1 MFVYI
6 YARLV
11 ILYLRIELMS
21 STNDTFH
28 HLFVQAQPKSILK
41 KPPSPRSSDSST
53 NPENDNTIYQTE
65 TNDIDKIETSNNHV
79 CILNDNQFIA
89 KDITTISSVE
99 TLLTKSIAPSN
110 ENFCPYEIDS
120 RLIRTLPRADS
131 SSSFTTDEEQQ
142 KRMKI
147 KSKKAYTRLNTAI
160 STVTSS
166 ESSSD
171 NDDERNANRSM
182 LGSKIAVIRS
192 DKHQQKDMQLDE
204 FMRKYQQ
211 QGGIHLPTKEDH
223 GKEQMTT
230 ENLINNDGNNYHQ

>member
-1 MFVYI
+1 
-6 YARLV
+6 
-11 ILYLRIELMS
+11 MS

-28 HLFVQAQPKSILK
+28 HLFVQTQPKSILK

-53 NPENDNTIYQTE
+53 NPENDNTTYQTE
-65 TNDIDKIETSNNHV
+65 TDDINKIENSNNHV
-79 CILNDNQFIA
+79 CILNNNQFIA
-89 KDITTISSVE
+89 KDITNE
-99 TLLTKSIAPSN
+99 SIAPSN
-110 ENFCPYEIDS
+110 KNFCPYEIDS

-147 KSKKAYTRLNTAI
+147 KSKKTYSRPNTAI

-171 NDDERNANRSM
+171 NDDERKANRSM

-211 QGGIHLPTKEDH
+211 HGGIHLPTKEDH
-223 GKEQMTT
+223 GNEQMTT

>member
-1 MFVYI
+1 M
-6 YARLV
+6 
-11 ILYLRIELMS
+11 
-21 STNDTFH
+21 
-28 HLFVQAQPKSILK
+28 
-41 KPPSPRSSDSST
+41 
-53 NPENDNTIYQTE
+53 
-65 TNDIDKIETSNNHV
+65 
-79 CILNDNQFIA
+79 
-89 KDITTISSVE
+89 SSVE
-99 TLLTKSIAPSN
+99 PLLTKSIPPSN
-110 ENFCPYEIDS
+110 ENFYPYEIDS

-147 KSKKAYTRLNTAI
+147 KSKKTYSRPNTAI

-171 NDDERNANRSM
+171 NDDERKANRSM

-211 QGGIHLPTKEDH
+211 HGGIHLPTKEDH
-223 GKEQMTT
+223 GNEQMTT